1 MCLFS
6 LLISYVNFRVQPF
19 PWNSRNWKF
28 VFLRIFCECSFLF
41 LKIEEHCLYMCSILF
56 IFSTS
61 RNVWYVWKE
70 PCVVWSWAAKSL
82 CFSKTSSPP
91 LFLPILQVW
100 VIMELWSLRFMEETW
115 SNSSTYRPSPRL
127 GHYGNRSFL
136 EMLICLKTL
145 MCCSKYGFKVHKMA
159 KAWSSL
165 SNYVT
170 MNVSEWEL
178 LSVSGSESAILRILF
193 WSQWKISFW
202 SH

>member
-1 MCLFS
+1 MFEKNHVLFEVG
-6 LLISYVNFRVQPF
+6 LQNLYAFQKRVPL
-19 PWNSRNWKF
+19 PW
-28 VFLRIFCECSFLF
+28 
-41 LKIEEHCLYMCSILF
+41 
-56 IFSTS
+56 
-61 RNVWYVWKE
+61 
-70 PCVVWSWAAKSL
+70 
-82 CFSKTSSPP
+82 
-91 LFLPILQVW
+91 FLPSLQVW

-202 SH
+202 SHWMLLFWSQWKLLFWTQCIPLLLQYDRTKAKITRLKRRQAIPTRMNVPLHQFLPEIKIKLD

>member
-1 MCLFS
+1 M
-6 LLISYVNFRVQPF
+6 
-19 PWNSRNWKF
+19 
-28 VFLRIFCECSFLF
+28 
-41 LKIEEHCLYMCSILF
+41 
-56 IFSTS
+56 
-61 RNVWYVWKE
+61 
-70 PCVVWSWAAKSL
+70 
-82 CFSKTSSPP
+82 
-91 LFLPILQVW
+91 FLPSLQVW

-127 GHYGNRSFL
+127 GHYGNRSSL

-202 SH
+202 SHWKLLVWSQWKLLFWTQCIPLLLQYDRTKAKITRLNRRQAIPTRMNVPLHQFLPEIKIKLDKMRISVVKKITSTCIKLN